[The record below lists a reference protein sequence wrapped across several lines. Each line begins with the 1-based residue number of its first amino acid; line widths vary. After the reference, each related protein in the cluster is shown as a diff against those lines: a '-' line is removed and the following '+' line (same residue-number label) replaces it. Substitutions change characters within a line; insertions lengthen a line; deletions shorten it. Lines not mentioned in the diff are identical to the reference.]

1 MDLPQILQAI
11 ALIIVVIL
19 CLVPLMALTGR

>member
-1 MDLPQILQAI
+1 MDLPEILQAI

-19 CLVPLMALTGR
+19 CLVPLMVLTNR